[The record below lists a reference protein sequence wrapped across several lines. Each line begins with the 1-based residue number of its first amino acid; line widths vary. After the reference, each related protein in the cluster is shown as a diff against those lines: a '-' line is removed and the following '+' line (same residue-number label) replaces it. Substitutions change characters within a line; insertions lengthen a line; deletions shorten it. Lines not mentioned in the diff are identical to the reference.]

1 MSQEIVLEIANRAIM
16 TTLIISAPLL
26 LAGLIVGLLVSIL
39 QAVTQIHEMTLTF
52 IPKILAIVITL
63 ILMLPWMI
71 GKIVSF
77 TINLFASIPT
87 FSN

>member
-63 ILMLPWMI
+63 LLMLPWMI
-71 GKIVSF
+71 GKFVTF
-77 TINLFASIPT
+77 TINLFGSIPT